1 MAGSDAKTDLETR
14 KASAA
19 SIRAKHP
26 DRIPVIVDKRGG
38 DTSLPDIDK
47 VPQLLLI
54 KSLSRMLET
63 ADFELPPRKC

>member
-1 MAGSDAKTDLETR
+1 MSDAKTDLETR

-47 VPQLLLI
+47 VPQLL
-54 KSLSRMLET
+54 STESQCCTGQSQATTRVG
-63 ADFELPPRKC
+63 